1 MLLVIA
7 AAVLRL
13 TRNDEVRVVAG
24 WVHELHVNPD
34 ARLASEF
41 LAKLFRAN
49 PRQLHAVA
57 AGAFLYAGLFATEG
71 VGLLTRRRRAEY
83 FVIIT
88 TGLLVPVEVY
98 ELFHHPS
105 AGKVVILIANVAI
118 VVYLILRLRATGK
131 ASRRPPPDQPDQP
144 SAPCK
149 RPPTNNVGAA
159 PGPGLPQ
166 DVPSTP
172 GRPRHL
178 PVAPA
183 HLGGTYGNV
192 PFGRAPVARSIR

>member
-1 MLLVIA
+1 MDPRSGVLFAIAVFKLIKSAMLLVIA

-57 AGAFLYAGLFATEG
+57 AGATRLYAGLFATEG
-71 VGLLTRRRRAEY
+71 VGLLTRRRWAEY

-105 AGKVVILIANVAI
+105 AGKVVILIANGAI
-118 VVYLILRLRATGK
+118 VVYLILRLRTTGK
-131 ASRRPPPDQPDQP
+131 ASRRRRFPMNPTSFTAP
-144 SAPCK
+144 S
-149 RPPTNNVGAA
+149 
-159 PGPGLPQ
+159 
-166 DVPSTP
+166 
-172 GRPRHL
+172 
-178 PVAPA
+178 
-183 HLGGTYGNV
+183 
-192 PFGRAPVARSIR
+192 